1 MVAAIGHVDLTT
13 CRIAE
18 HIEIVVNQLELVQ
31 GLIQLHG
38 RHLEVFASDAAAWQR
53 GLFASRE
60 GCVDRL
66 LVDHRFSGW
75 SQGGSVPWA
84 VVVVLNPVV
93 VTLQLPAEFAGGQIN
108 AGVKVV
114 AVFLGADHG
123 AIGKDRHFH
132 RLLGHP
138 GVAGDREVHIG
149 FLDQAIEM
157 VDGAAQFGFGV
168 LADGFGDVKIAAM
181 DQQFHGMAVDSS
193 AQAEPR

>member
-1 MVAAIGHVDLTT
+1 M
-13 CRIAE
+13 
-18 HIEIVVNQLELVQ
+18 VNQLELVE

-93 VTLQLPAEFAGGQIN
+93 VPLQLTAELAGGQIN
-108 AGVKVV
+108 AGVARTCGHDQSQIGQSVKNCGGQRGTF
-114 AVFLGADHG
+114 AHHADR
-123 AIGKDRHFH
+123 IK
-132 RLLGHP
+132 P
-138 GVAGDREVHIG
+138 
-149 FLDQAIEM
+149 DQ
-157 VDGAAQFGFGV
+157 
-168 LADGFGDVKIAAM
+168 
-181 DQQFHGMAVDSS
+181 
-193 AQAEPR
+193 PP